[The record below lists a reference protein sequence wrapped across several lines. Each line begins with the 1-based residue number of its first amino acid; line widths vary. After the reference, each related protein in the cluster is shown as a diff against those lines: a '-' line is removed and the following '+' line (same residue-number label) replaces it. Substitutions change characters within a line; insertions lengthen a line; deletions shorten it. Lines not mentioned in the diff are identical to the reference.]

1 MLLSILIPSTIDRQ
15 PMLDKLV
22 AYLQQQ
28 IIDCNAEIYVEIK
41 TSVDNRQM
49 KTGSKRNLLLNS
61 CSGEY
66 VVFIDSDDW
75 VSEDYIKLIM
85 EGILS
90 EPEPD
95 VVAFNGWIETNGRNR
110 QQWFISKDLK
120 WETKHDAQGNIY
132 YNRFPHHLIPTKR
145 EIALQIG
152 YPDVTIGEDSDYSAR
167 LAQSGLIKTE
177 YKINKDLYFYH
188 FSTNK

>member
-15 PMLDKLV
+15 PMLDKLIT
-22 AYLQQQ
+22 YLQQQ
-28 IIDCNAEIYVEIK
+28 IIECNAEIYVEIK

-61 CSGEY
+61 CTGEY

-75 VSEDYIKLIM
+75 VSEDYVKLIM
-85 EGILS
+85 DGIVS
-90 EPEPD
+90 EAD
-95 VVAFNGWIETNGRNR
+95 VITFNGWIETNGTDRK
-110 QQWFISKDLK
+110 QWFIGKDLV
-120 WETKHDAQGNIY
+120 WETKHDAKGNIY
-132 YNRFPHHLIPTKR
+132 YNRSPHHLIPTKR

-167 LAQSGLIKTE
+167 LAKSGLVKTE
-177 YKINKDLYFYH
+177 YKINKDLYFYN
-188 FSTNK
+188 FNSLK